1 MVQIKLE
8 SNKKHLSWPAKTGV
22 DITDQ
27 APWHIFAKPGEVFKF
42 LKKNHVCYMIDM
54 GELPPMDLIQELLIL
69 SEKIKRKTNPEAFKE
84 VSELVAMRVAI
95 TAREPLQMLN
105 EIVIRDQTSQ
115 LSKELDHLLIESS
128 YIDQNNKEAE

>member
-1 MVQIKLE
+1 
-8 SNKKHLSWPAKTGV
+8 
-22 DITDQ
+22 
-27 APWHIFAKPGEVFKF
+27 
-42 LKKNHVCYMIDM
+42 MIDM

-84 VSELVAMRVAI
+84 VSDLVAMLVAI

-115 LSKELDHLLIESS
+115 LSKELDQLLIESS

>member
-1 MVQIKLE
+1 
-8 SNKKHLSWPAKTGV
+8 
-22 DITDQ
+22 
-27 APWHIFAKPGEVFKF
+27 
-42 LKKNHVCYMIDM
+42 MIDM

-84 VSELVAMRVAI
+84 VSDLVAMLVAI

-115 LSKELDHLLIESS
+115 LSKELDHLLAESS
-128 YIDQNNKEAE
+128 YSDQSDEEAE

>member
-1 MVQIKLE
+1 
-8 SNKKHLSWPAKTGV
+8 
-22 DITDQ
+22 
-27 APWHIFAKPGEVFKF
+27 
-42 LKKNHVCYMIDM
+42 MIDM

-84 VSELVAMRVAI
+84 VSDLVAMLIAI

-115 LSKELDHLLIESS
+115 LSKELDQLLIESS